1 MGNKIGNAQSRS
13 ILYLVNE
20 DIDPLE
26 YYRRNRSS
34 EPSADEPVQKQK
46 RTYYPRRN
54 PKATTWYI
62 NYCTAGNT
70 FSQEGHRDRLFFRQR
85 FRVPYAKYKE
95 MVDECRTVG
104 WWKERPD
111 ANGRPGAHIDKLTL
125 RNVFVHIEATVYRA
139 KEQD

>member
-1 MGNKIGNAQSRS
+1 MSQFK
-13 ILYLVNE
+13 
-20 DIDPLE
+20 
-26 YYRRNRSS
+26 
-34 EPSADEPVQKQK
+34 KQK

-62 NYCTAGNT
+62 DYFTAGNT
-70 FSQEGHRDRLFFRQR
+70 FSQEGHRDHLFFRQR

-111 ANGRPGAHIDKLTL
+111 ANGRPGAPIEERRWSCWLESL
-125 RNVFVHIEATVYRA
+125 RKDVECT
-139 KEQD
+139 